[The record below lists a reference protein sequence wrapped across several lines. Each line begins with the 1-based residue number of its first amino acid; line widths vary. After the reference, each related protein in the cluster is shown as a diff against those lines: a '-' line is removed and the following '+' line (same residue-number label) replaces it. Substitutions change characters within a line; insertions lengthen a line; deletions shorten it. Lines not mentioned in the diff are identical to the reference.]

1 MGLRNQIVRLISTSD
16 TLELAANI
24 FETFTAEAS
33 RSIKGGG
40 FYVNNGKVAE
50 TSRTLQESDL
60 LDGRM
65 VVLAIG
71 KGERK
76 ILYLT

>member
-1 MGLRNQIVRLISTSD
+1 VKAVLTRNVL
-16 TLELAANI
+16 
-24 FETFTAEAS
+24 AEAS

-40 FYVNNGKVAE
+40 FYVNDAKL
-50 TSRTLQESDL
+50 TDPSRTLQDSDL
-60 LDGRM
+60 LDGRL

-76 ILYLT
+76 ILYLK

>member
-1 MGLRNQIVRLISTSD
+1 MALPSRIVSINCEGVEVVLTHD
-16 TLELAANI
+16 V
-24 FETFTAEAS
+24 TAEAS

-40 FYVNNGKVAE
+40 FYVNNNKLTDA
-50 TSRTLQESDL
+50 SRTLQDSDL
-60 LDGRM
+60 LDGRL

>member
-1 MGLRNQIVRLISTSD
+1 MKLQISKIPRSHIV
-16 TLELAANI
+16 
-24 FETFTAEAS
+24 TAEAS

-40 FYVNNGKVAE
+40 YCVNNEKL
-50 TSRTLQESDL
+50 TDTTRTLQESDL
-60 LDGRM
+60 LDGRL

>member
-1 MGLRNQIVRLISTSD
+1 MDLPSRTVSETLKIGLHAHP
-16 TLELAANI
+16 EWA
-24 FETFTAEAS
+24 TAEAS

-40 FYVNNGKVAE
+40 FYVNNSKITE

-60 LDGRM
+60 LDGRL

-76 ILYLT
+76 ILCLT

>member
-1 MGLRNQIVRLISTSD
+1 MSTK
-16 TLELAANI
+16 AVQG
-24 FETFTAEAS
+24 ETDADSCNVAAEAS

-40 FYVNNGKVAE
+40 FYVNNNKLMD
-50 TSRTLQESDL
+50 TSRTLQDSDL
-60 LDGRM
+60 LDGRL